1 MVTHKTNE
9 INKINE
15 INDGLA
21 SQVGHMPNGQ
31 YQSPLMTV
39 EEVAEMLRCS
49 VRFVYGLIS
58 KGKLRV
64 MRAGEKMTR
73 IHRSS
78 VIRLIEEWSCG
89 GMPS

>member
-1 MVTHKTNE
+1 MVNTNTNE
-9 INKINE
+9 LNK
-15 INDGLA
+15 INDGLETQA
-21 SQVGHMPNGQ
+21 SHLSHGQ
-31 YQSPLMTV
+31 IQSPLMTV
-39 EEVAEMLRCS
+39 DEVAEMLRCS